1 MSVDGYMAGPGQN
14 LENPLGRGGPQL
26 ECIAAR
32 LLDEVHVAIVPV
44 LLGAGERLFD
54 HLDGGLSGYA
64 CVEHVSS
71 GAVTHVRFAKE

>member
-1 MSVDGYMAGPGQN
+1 MRV
-14 LENPLGRGGPQL
+14 GGGAATLQEL
-26 ECIAAR
+26 LAAR

-54 HLDGGLSGYA
+54 HLDGGPSGYA

-71 GAVTHVRFAKE
+71 AAVTHVPFAQE